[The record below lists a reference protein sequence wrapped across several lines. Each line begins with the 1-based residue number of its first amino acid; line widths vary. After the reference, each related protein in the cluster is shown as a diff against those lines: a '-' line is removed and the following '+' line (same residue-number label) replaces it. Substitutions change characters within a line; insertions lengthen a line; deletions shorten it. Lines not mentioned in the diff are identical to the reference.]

1 MDSPRRAMLLVVVAA
16 TLAASVSGCGV
27 IDDTIEGLTA
37 TGPATPVPPA
47 AGSDDASSSDEII
60 VTAIVTSDAAETGE
74 ITVTVDAP
82 RDSQS
87 FAQDSVDLPFEHEFT
102 VPKDVA
108 FPFRGSR
115 IEADAG
121 PGASW
126 IECRILVDGEEVATH
141 RAEGSASTAVCDR
154 RLQLGPS

>member
-1 MDSPRRAMLLVVVAA
+1 MKALRKTILAVAMVGGLTVAA
-16 TLAASVSGCGV
+16 SGCGV

-37 TGPATPVPPA
+37 TGPATPAPPA
-47 AGSDDASSSDEII
+47 GGDGSEGTGTDIV
-60 VTAIVTSDAAETGE
+60 VTAIVTSDAAKSGE
-74 ITVTVDAP
+74 ILVTVDAP

-87 FAQDSVDLPFEHEFT
+87 FAEDSVELPFEHEFS
-102 VPKDVA
+102 VPTDVA

-115 IEADAG
+115 IEVDAG
-121 PGASW
+121 PGATW

-141 RAEGSASTAVCDR
+141 RAEGGASTAVCER